1 MKKFAILSLAA
12 LFSLA
17 SFNVMADDD
26 DTVTQLEDDI
36 KYHEEVVEE
45 KQDSIADVEHRIDML
60 KQRLDS
66 LNQVVKDVKGQISAL
81 EKIKKGY
88 EKDIKEAT
96 KARQLTF
103 ANRDN
108 LVFDQDV
115 LDVLRMPYDKMAV
128 EEALREADE
137 METKEVLNKMELVKD
152 YGRYTM
158 EMREF
163 MDKQRNTFSKLN
175 WATQGADSEATKN
188 FHKALKKL
196 SYYKVY
202 EKGIK
207 NVKNASIPYLDKVVE
222 EILMLERQGF
232 NSKAQ
237 YDRVVNMLY
246 GGK

>member
-175 WATQGADSEATKN
+175 WATQGVDSEATKN

-237 YDRVVNMLY
+237 YDKVVNMLY